1 LNGFDARTN
10 VDHMTRDTL
19 VLMYHAVP
27 GKDAPVGYADPHYS
41 VDLRTFRHQLDLM
54 LELGLT
60 SRSVQSLLDA
70 DPAQAQLPA
79 VALTFD
85 DGHESNFAAYAE
97 IARRGGSA
105 DLFVNPGS
113 VGTKGHLSWAQ
124 LRELARYGASI
135 QSHSLNHVF
144 LDSMP
149 AEEVQR
155 QISESRLL
163 IEDNLGIAPCL
174 FAPPNGRMPPG
185 MARLAFELG
194 YRAVCSSRV
203 GVWRRSQTLEI
214 PRIAVLAGTS
224 QTQMRGWLSR
234 SPWHL
239 GLTLARGR
247 MLTAGKRW
255 LGEGRYQQVRRRLL
269 GA

>member
-1 LNGFDARTN
+1 
-10 VDHMTRDTL
+10 MTRNTL

-27 GKDAPVGYADPHYS
+27 GTETGCQDADPHYS
-41 VDLRTFRHQLDLM
+41 VRLQTFRQQLDTMLALGLTPRSVRDL
-54 LELGLT
+54 LELGG
-60 SRSVQSLLDA
+60 A
-70 DPAQAQLPA
+70 EAEAPA

-105 DLFVNPGS
+105 DLFVNPS
-113 VGTKGHLSWAQ
+113 TIGTRGHLSWAQ

-135 QSHSLNHVF
+135 QSHGLHHVF
-144 LDSMP
+144 LDSLPP
-149 AEEVQR
+149 ADVQHE
-155 QISESRLL
+155 ISESRMA
-163 IEDNLGIAPCL
+163 IEDQLGLAPCL

-203 GVWRRSQTLEI
+203 GVWRRAQTLEI
-214 PRIAVLAGTS
+214 PRVAVLAGTS
-224 QTQMRGWLSR
+224 QAQLKGWLQR

-239 GLTLARGR
+239 GRTLARGE
-247 MLTAGKRW
+247 MLAAGKRW
-255 LGEGRYQQVRRRLL
+255 LGEGRYQQIRRRLL

>member
-1 LNGFDARTN
+1 LTGVHVSTL
-10 VDHMTRDTL
+10 VDLMTRDTL

-27 GKDAPVGYADPHYS
+27 GKDASDGSADPHYS
-41 VDLRTFRHQLDLM
+41 VDLRTFRLQLDLM
-54 LELGLT
+54 LEMGLKP
-60 SRSVQSLLDA
+60 RSVRWLLDA
-70 DPAQAQLPA
+70 DFAEAQLPS

-144 LDSMP
+144 LDSMSP
-149 AEEVQR
+149 DEVQR
-155 QISESRLL
+155 QISESRLQ
-163 IEDNLGIAPCL
+163 IEDHLGTAPCL

-224 QTQMRGWLSR
+224 HAQMRGWLSR

-247 MLTAGKRW
+247 VLTAGKRW

>member
-1 LNGFDARTN
+1 
-10 VDHMTRDTL
+10 MRDTL

-27 GKDAPVGYADPHYS
+27 SSGTACVAADPHYS
-41 VDLRTFRHQLDLM
+41 VSMQSFRRQLDAM
-54 LELGLT
+54 LALGFKPQ
-60 SRSVQSLLDA
+60 SVRSLLDA
-70 DPAQAQLPA
+70 EPSVSARQS

-85 DGHESNFAAYAE
+85 DGHESNFAAFAE

-105 DLFVNPGS
+105 DLFVNPS
-113 VGTKGHLSWAQ
+113 TVGTRGHLSWAQ

-149 AEEVQR
+149 ASQVQHE
-155 QISESRLL
+155 ISESRLV
-163 IEDNLGIAPCL
+163 IEDQLGTAPCL

-203 GVWRRSQTLEI
+203 GVWRQQQMLEI
-214 PRIAVLAGTS
+214 PRFAMLAATRDA
-224 QTQMRGWLSR
+224 QFQGWLKR

-239 GLTLARGR
+239 GLTLARGEV
-247 MLTAGKRW
+247 LSAGKRW
-255 LGEGRYQQVRRRLL
+255 LGESRYQALRRRLL
-269 GA
+269 KA